1 MNSTNISVVIT
12 CYSEGKLI
20 FDAVNSAFNQSNP
33 PLEVIVV
40 NDASKD
46 INTVEVCKQLEQ
58 NPKIK
63 VIWRSQNGGPSI
75 ARNDGFKVAKGE
87 ILVPLDADDILP
99 VNSLESISNT
109 FKKYPDAGFV
119 YGYYLRQDRAKSQ
132 GVIVNPG
139 EISLKSMLQA
149 KRFSLSSNWKLLGT
163 TPLRRSLWKSV
174 GEYDSS
180 FGVEDLHD
188 VEFWIRAIASG
199 CSYYPISNVIY
210 TWRKYLG
217 SNSKRVTPLAW
228 YRIAQK
234 YFSIYQE
241 LDLEYR
247 AYELLLLGSKWLDRE
262 KEIQFY
268 SQKLLH
274 CLSQGKLQL
283 STLISLSI
291 STKILRSLTGFAT
304 QTR

>member
-1 MNSTNISVVIT
+1 MNSNNISVVIT

-20 FDAVNSAFNQSNP
+20 FDAVHSAFNQSKLP
-33 PLEVIVV
+33 SEVIIV

-46 INTVEVCKQLEQ
+46 INTIEACKRLEQ
-58 NPKIK
+58 NHNIK

-109 FKKYPDAGFV
+109 FTKYPDAGFV
-119 YGYYLRQDRAKSQ
+119 YGYYLRQDRETSK
-132 GVIVNPG
+132 GIIVNPG
-139 EISLKSMLQA
+139 KISLKSMLQA

-163 TPLRRSLWKSV
+163 TPLRRSLWASV

-199 CSYYPISNVIY
+199 CSYYPISSVIY

-262 KEIQFY
+262 KESQLY

-274 CLSQGKLQL
+274 CLSQGKLKL
-283 STLISLSI
+283 STLISLGV
-291 STKILRSLTGFAT
+291 STKILRAFAGLAT

>member
-1 MNSTNISVVIT
+1 MNLNNISVVIT

-20 FDAVNSAFNQSNP
+20 FDAVNSALNQSQLP
-33 PLEVIVV
+33 CEIIIV

-46 INTVEVCKQLEQ
+46 TNTIEACKQLEQ
-58 NPKIK
+58 YPNIQ

-75 ARNDGFKVAKGE
+75 ARNDGFKVAKCE

-99 VNSLESISNT
+99 INSLKSISNT
-109 FKKYPDAGFV
+109 FQKYPDAGFV
-119 YGYYLRQDRAKSQ
+119 YGYYFRQDRATSK

-163 TPLRRSLWKSV
+163 TPLRRSLWESV

-188 VEFWIRAIASG
+188 VEFWIRAMASG
-199 CSYYPISNVIY
+199 CSYYPISSVIY

-234 YFSIYQE
+234 YFSIYQQ

-262 KEIQFY
+262 KESQLY

-283 STLISLSI
+283 STLISLGI
-291 STKILRSLTGFAT
+291 STKTLRSLTELAT